1 MKTFNN
7 NNTRRKHLSEM
18 KTQLIHTQMETIF
31 DLENKID
38 NNNPTTIK
46 AYIDEVKQLIKNPQY
61 ELTSTDSDVNDNSL
75 FIKQNKLIYAQKALL
90 LCKQFLYKEDEMY
103 FTSYITSIDIK
114 KEIENDKHQLKSQMP
129 NKSNLIDAI
138 ENDDDIFTDASVWMR
153 RVSALAIGAL
163 LVVGGLLIY
172 KKYKK

>member
-18 KTQLIHTQMETIF
+18 KTQLINTKIETIF

>member
-18 KTQLIHTQMETIF
+18 KTQLINTKMETIF

>member
-18 KTQLIHTQMETIF
+18 KTQLINTKIETIF

-75 FIKQNKLIYAQKALL
+75 FIKQSKLAPLSLKLTFLATTSLL
-90 LCKQFLYKEDEMY
+90 
-103 FTSYITSIDIK
+103 S
-114 KEIENDKHQLKSQMP
+114 
-129 NKSNLIDAI
+129 SNP
-138 ENDDDIFTDASVWMR
+138 
-153 RVSALAIGAL
+153 
-163 LVVGGLLIY
+163 
-172 KKYKK
+172 